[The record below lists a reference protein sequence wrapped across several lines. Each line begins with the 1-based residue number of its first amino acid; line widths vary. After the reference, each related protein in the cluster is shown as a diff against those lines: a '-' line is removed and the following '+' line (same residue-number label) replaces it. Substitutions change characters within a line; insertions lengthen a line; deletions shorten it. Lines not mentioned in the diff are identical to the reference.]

1 MVAESPQ
8 KVENKPLLNQD
19 FITRL
24 TNNLIAAQKKEE
36 GGITHLSKIL
46 TNEVISTFLS
56 ELEEADKHDML

>member
-8 KVENKPLLNQD
+8 KIENKPLLNQD

-46 TNEVISTFLS
+46 TN
-56 ELEEADKHDML
+56 